1 MSDVAY
7 HAVIAVVE
15 LVIKVIAV
23 VEPLQQSLLNQ
34 HSNYCMASHM
44 IARDPREDPYDP
56 HITHTHTYTYTDTDT
71 DTSIHPS
78 IHPSSIHMY
87 IITRDLREDPYES
100 ILMVAPQQGRQLVI
114 LSLRAQHLT
123 HTYAH
128 APMQAHRHATRA
140 CTARS
145 PCRQAGTQAGT
156 HASYGPRRHRTRIPL
171 LLLCYLARGSTSAP
185 NPQPSTPNPELP
197 PPPHLHTLASA
208 RQHQRHARAAELL
221 AVGIAAVE
229 PRRFAPAAHPQRRIR
244 ACRCRPHARL
254 PVARTRAPCLLHA
267 SLSMCVY
274 SCRHHTHKS
283 IYLSMYVS
291 IRIHQDTRGK
301 HTRRPSCWHH
311 GKSTCRWR
319 CTARVRQRR
328 QGR

>member
-128 APMQAHRHATRA
+128 APMQAHRHAHV
-140 CTARS
+140 
-145 PCRQAGTQAGT
+145 
-156 HASYGPRRHRTRIPL
+156 HA
-171 LLLCYLARGSTSAP
+171 
-185 NPQPSTPNPELP
+185 
-197 PPPHLHTLASA
+197 
-208 RQHQRHARAAELL
+208 
-221 AVGIAAVE
+221 
-229 PRRFAPAAHPQRRIR
+229 
-244 ACRCRPHARL
+244 
-254 PVARTRAPCLLHA
+254 
-267 SLSMCVY
+267 
-274 SCRHHTHKS
+274 
-283 IYLSMYVS
+283 
-291 IRIHQDTRGK
+291 
-301 HTRRPSCWHH
+301 
-311 GKSTCRWR
+311 
-319 CTARVRQRR
+319 R
-328 QGR
+328 QGRHVVRQAPRQAPMHHTVLDDTAPAYPCYYYVI